1 VWLATFRRAHAA
13 PNEATPAMS
22 TFLSTLAELKRRYDE
37 LDHQMADP
45 AVHGDPSRLADL
57 GRERAELEE
66 VVSVYNDLVDADRQ
80 LVESEELANDPDPDL
95 SAMADD
101 EVRRLRNLRELYLA
115 RLRTLLVPRDPNDEK
130 NVIVEIRAG
139 TGGDE
144 AALFAADLYRMYSRY
159 AEKNRWKVEVLS
171 STETDGGGFREII
184 FEVKAKGA
192 YSHLRYESGVHRV
205 QRVPATESQGRIHTS
220 TASVAVLP
228 EAEEVDVKINEN
240 ELRIDVYRSTGHGGQ
255 SVNTTDSAV
264 RITHIPTGI
273 VVTCQDEKSQLKNK
287 LKAMTVLRTRL
298 YEIEQEK
305 LSAER
310 GDARRSQIGSG
321 DRSEKIRTYNYP
333 QDRVTDHRIKVSAS
347 NLPSI
352 MEGGIDVFVDELRA
366 ADEVERL
373 RDAGLEDSPLAAD

>member
-13 PNEATPAMS
+13 PNEATPATS